1 MPKFVPPAI
10 HMYMY
15 CIWLLLHFDFLLFT
29 PYLSP
34 LLSSS
39 PPPPPP
45 FSLSLS
51 LLSLFLSL
59 SLSSGDNNITVEQL
73 DKALLALRG
82 TSLKAKQRSLFS
94 VLDEDHDGNIKL
106 DEIAEVSTAAAGSNN
121 DNKKFLWVWIKSITR
136 IVWSFALFY

>member
-1 MPKFVPPAI
+1 M
-10 HMYMY
+10 
-15 CIWLLLHFDFLLFT
+15 
-29 PYLSP
+29 
-34 LLSSS
+34 
-39 PPPPPP
+39 
-45 FSLSLS
+45 
-51 LLSLFLSL
+51 
-59 SLSSGDNNITVEQL
+59 EQL

-121 DNKKFLWVWIKSITR
+121 DNNKFLCVWIKSITR